1 MGDLLLKEDINF
13 DYNIHDIGEDMMKLM
28 HELFPICR
36 SITGNGVRETLD
48 IINEHISLKKVEIP
62 SGKEVFDWTIPDEWN
77 INDGYIIGPN
87 GEKIIDFKKLNLHIL
102 NYSTPIEK
110 IIELDDLKKHIFS
123 DPNLPEVVPY
133 VTSYYKKN
141 WGFCMSQNQLDGL
154 KEGKYKIKIDSIL
167 EPGNLTFG
175 EFYIKGKNEEEIIIS
190 TYICHPSMCNDN
202 LSGIVLCTLLAKFF
216 KNISLNYS
224 IRFLFIPETIGA
236 IAWLSL
242 NERNLSKIKHAL
254 NISDIGNKGKII
266 YKKSRRGNAQVDKIV
281 RNILDD
287 NHVSSK
293 TIEFF
298 PYGSDERQFCSPGIN
313 LPMGHLMREFY
324 DITNDGIQKSG
335 YHTSGD
341 NFSIISQE
349 SLEEAYKICIQIIF
363 ELNKID
369 VIKKEKEDDRNINFP
384 NEEYYYNLKP
394 KCEPQL
400 GKYNIYEEIGEQEIG
415 GRYDINKKEM
425 RYAIFW
431 VLNYSDGNY
440 SLKEISQKSEIEMEI
455 IKKVADILEQKK
467 LIKKIEN

>member
-1 MGDLLLKEDINF
+1 LGDLLLKEDINF
-13 DYNIHDIGEDMMKLM
+13 DYNIHDIGEDMMRLM

-48 IINEHISLKKVEIP
+48 IINEHISVKKVEIP

-77 INDGYIIGPN
+77 INDGYIIEPN
-87 GEKIIDFKKLNLHIL
+87 GEKIVDFKKLNLHIL

-154 KEGKYKIKIDSIL
+154 KEGKYKIKIDSVL

-175 EFYIKGKNEEEIIIS
+175 EFYIKGKSEEEIIIS

-202 LSGIVLCTLLAKFF
+202 LSGVVLCTLLAKFF

-242 NERNLSKIKHAL
+242 NEGNLSKIKHAL

-400 GKYNIYEEIGEQEIG
+400 GKYKIYEEIGEQEIG
-415 GRYDINKKEM
+415 GKYDIRKKEM

-440 SLKEISQKSEIEMEI
+440 SLKEISEKSEIKMEI
-455 IKKVADILEQKK
+455 IKNVANILEQKK